1 MESQSQSILRLFQE
15 RKIIDRGQLAR
26 INKASPTE
34 ILKEIL
40 ARELLSREDLIRILE
55 DHFFAPYT
63 ELEEIEFDPSIL
75 RRVPRLL
82 AVRFCIL
89 PFALDKTGNEI
100 QIAMANPLNVEAID
114 QIGRASRLTPRP
126 WVAFESEL
134 IPKIQEFYSR
144 LETIMKPD
152 SPSSRNASAESPS
165 NSDSSRASRLAISYE
180 SLSRPHAD
188 TQDSLIPSLV
198 EEIFDRAVRLKA
210 SDIHFEP
217 KREALQVRYRLD
229 GVLQKGPDLPG
240 DLSAAVVSRLKIL
253 SEMDISEKRKPQDGR
268 AVFSLQDSR
277 IDLRLSSLPAIHGEK
292 IVVRI
297 LKKDHS
303 LIHLDRLCMP
313 ESLLKRYREIIQ
325 QPLGMVLVT
334 GPTGSG
340 KTTTLYATLSE
351 LNSAEENIVTLENPI
366 EYEMPQITQ
375 VQIHPKAGLTFASGL
390 SSILRQDPDI
400 ILVGEI
406 RDVETVEVACRAA
419 LTGHKVFS
427 TLHTNDAPKAIT
439 RLIDMGIPP
448 FLIAASLSGIL
459 AQRLVRKICPSC
471 REEYSPGPDD
481 QKILGQMGLKSLY
494 RGTGCPA
501 CAGTGYTGRIAL
513 FELLTVNEM
522 IHKLIID
529 RATDYTIRYSA
540 ERNGMVSMIQS
551 GKQAVL
557 SGLTTLDELKRVVLA
572 EDSHESICPGCQ
584 RVVSV
589 DFAICPFCQK
599 VLKESCHACGA
610 SIEADWDAC
619 PNCGVPIER
628 EWKKNICSNCLA
640 ILEPGWTHCPYC
652 GR

>member
-15 RKIIDRGQLAR
+15 RKLIDRDRLAS
-26 INKASPTE
+26 IKKESPTE
-34 ILKEIL
+34 TLKEIL
-40 ARELLSREDLIRILE
+40 AQEWLSREDLIRVLE
-55 DHFFAPYT
+55 DHFFARYM
-63 ELEEIEFDPSIL
+63 ELDGVEFDPSVL

-89 PFALDKTGNEI
+89 PFGLDKTGKEI

-126 WVAFESEL
+126 RVAFEWEL
-134 IPKIQEFYSR
+134 IPKIQEFYAR
-144 LETIMKPD
+144 LETILKPE
-152 SPSSRNASAESPS
+152 SASSRKPSAESFLS
-165 NSDSSRASRLAISYE
+165 SESSRASQLAISYE
-180 SLSRPHAD
+180 ALNKPSED
-188 TQDSLIPSLV
+188 NQDSLVPNLV
-198 EEIFDRAVRLKA
+198 DEIIDRAIQLKA

-217 KREALQVRYRLD
+217 KREALQVRFRLD
-229 GVLQKGPDLPG
+229 GVLQKGPDLPAEMA
-240 DLSAAVVSRLKIL
+240 AAVISRLKIL

-268 AVFSLQDSR
+268 AVFSRQDSR

-313 ESLLKRYREIIQ
+313 EGLLKQYREIIQ

-340 KTTTLYATLSE
+340 KTTTLYATLAE

-390 SSILRQDPDI
+390 SSILRQDPDV

-406 RDVETVEVACRAA
+406 RDIETVEVACRAA

-459 AQRLVRKICPSC
+459 AQKLVRKICPSC
-471 REEYSPGPDD
+471 KEEYEPGLDD
-481 QKILGQMGLKSLY
+481 RKILGQMGLKSLY
-494 RGTGCPA
+494 RGAGCPA
-501 CAGTGYTGRIAL
+501 CAGTGYAGRIAL
-513 FELLTVNEM
+513 FEFLTVNEM

-529 RATDYTIRYSA
+529 RATDYTIRYTA
-540 ERNGMVSMIQS
+540 ERNGMVSMVQS

-557 SGLTTLDELKRVVLA
+557 AGLTTLDELKRVVLA
-572 EDSHESICPGCQ
+572 EESNESICPNCQ
-584 RVVSV
+584 RVISV
-589 DFAICPFCQK
+589 DFSICPFCQK
-599 VLKESCHACGA
+599 VLKESCQACGA
-610 SIEADWDAC
+610 SIEPEWDAC